1 MKTNRRVVQHEL
13 HYLFLG
19 LLFMSML
26 FMACQR
32 ESRGFVL
39 PAGDINSGKQLFVSM
54 YCNDCHSIGDITRSA
69 EGESG
74 GAPLIQL
81 GGEVTALKAYGELV
95 TSVINPSHKISQ
107 RNQASQELTDPEGA
121 SKMEAR
127 CYNDVMSVQELI
139 DIVAFLQSEY
149 KLVIPTNTYPY
160 Q

>member
-1 MKTNRRVVQHEL
+1 MKTKRIFYQCRRW
-13 HYLFLG
+13 FALG
-19 LLFMSML
+19 LLFGILML
-26 FMACQR
+26 AACQK

-39 PAGDINSGKQLFVSM
+39 PAGDINTGKQLFVSM
-54 YCNDCHSIGDITRSA
+54 YCNDCHSIGDIARSA

-107 RNQASQELTDPEGA
+107 RNQTSQELTDPEGA

>member
-1 MKTNRRVVQHEL
+1 MKTKQL
-13 HYLFLG
+13 ICQDKGLFVLG
-19 LLFMSML
+19 LLFGIL
-26 FMACQR
+26 VLTACQR

-39 PAGDINSGKQLFVSM
+39 PVGNINTGKQLFVSM
-54 YCNDCHSIGDITRSA
+54 NCNDCHSIGDVARST
-69 EGESG
+69 EGERG

-81 GGEVTALKAYGELV
+81 GGEVTTLKAYGELV

-107 RNQASQELTDPEGA
+107 RHQTDQQLTSPEGA

-127 CYNDVMSVQELI
+127 CYNDVMTVQELI

-149 KLVIPTNTYPY
+149 ELIVPTNTYPY